1 MAQLTTHGSWTGI
14 AALASLFALVGLL
27 LYAVIAGESLGIW
40 PYVAA
45 FAAMVF
51 GFWSKE
57 DHIAVAGISGIA
69 LVFMLDIILRI
80 GVLGFNVC
88 KGSFTILGGC

>member
-1 MAQLTTHGSWTGI
+1 MAQLRTHGSWTGI
-14 AALASLFALVGLL
+14 AALASLFATLGMI
-27 LYAVIAGESLGIW
+27 LYAVIGAESLGIW
-40 PYVAA
+40 PYVGA
-45 FAAMVF
+45 FATMVF

-88 KGSFTILGGC
+88 KDSFSILGGC